1 MEKIRD
7 AIVMKYPFT
16 TPLFLPTEIVHLSEG
31 DQDPVIEGAHRE
43 ANGKDH
49 LGSQYDWLARFCKQN
64 QITNMERCVQKLGTP
79 THIPRFSPYFER
91 DEETGEFVYKQSLE
105 DEPEYLLFKY
115 FQFPILY
122 LTKESIFKIAKQN
135 NWLGIMKKTWFCHEP
150 IRDKLPCEK
159 CTPCKQII
167 NEQKLK
173 NRIPF
178 YIRFMRKN
186 PASRISK
193 FLEGSLFSI

>member
-167 NEQKLK
+167 NDQ
-173 NRIPF
+173 
-178 YIRFMRKN
+178 
-186 PASRISK
+186 
-193 FLEGSLFSI
+193 